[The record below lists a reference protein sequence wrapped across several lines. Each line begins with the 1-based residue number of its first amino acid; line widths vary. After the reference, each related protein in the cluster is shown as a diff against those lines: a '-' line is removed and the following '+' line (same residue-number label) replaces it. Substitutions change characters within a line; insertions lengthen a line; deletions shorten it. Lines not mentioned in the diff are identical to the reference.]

1 MKNKN
6 DTQKKEGK
14 IYFELKLCFDAIRWI
29 LSPYLGDVNGLR
41 SFLLRTS
48 SSIKNIFKKHF
59 FRLSFSVWEIIENN
73 HSDYSSFLFTLG
85 GGGRH
90 FSKMLTM
97 GGEYPSHHSHYTLV
111 LPWMSALWK
120 SPVIWQIT
128 NII

>member
-29 LSPYLGDVNGLR
+29 LSPYLGDVNRLP

-59 FRLSFSVWEIIENN
+59 LG
-73 HSDYSSFLFTLG
+73 YPFLFEKSLKIIIVITP
-85 GGGRH
+85 
-90 FSKMLTM
+90 
-97 GGEYPSHHSHYTLV
+97 PSSLH
-111 LPWMSALWK
+111 
-120 SPVIWQIT
+120 
-128 NII
+128 